1 MSAIIVVDA
10 FWGDSGKGKVAA
22 FLAQKHQ
29 AAYSVRAG
37 IGTNAGHSILF
48 ADGSEIRTR
57 QLPCGFLHPDTQL
70 RVGSGVAVDPELFF
84 AELDQLDPSYGLRE
98 RTRVDYRCPLIL
110 PEYRQREA
118 ADVFLQQHGTTA
130 SGSGVARAEFA
141 LRKARQARDEQIL
154 ADYTADVA
162 RELNESCLR
171 GETIVVEGSQG
182 THLSLAL
189 SEDYPDCT
197 SDNCTTAA
205 FADDVGLN
213 WHHIAEVCLVVKAV
227 PSRVGTG
234 PLPLQLT
241 PAEEERRGI
250 VEYGVATGRR
260 RRKAAGISWPHLE
273 TAVLLN
279 GPTQLALTFCDH
291 LDPEV
296 AGARHRSALTAPVR
310 QLIDELEKQFN
321 IPVSLCDCGVH
332 FENLIEIA

>member
-70 RVGSGVAVDPELFF
+70 RIGSGVAVDPELFF

-118 ADVFLQQHGTTA
+118 ADVFLQEHGTTA
-130 SGSGVARAEFA
+130 SGSGVARAEF
-141 LRKARQARDEQIL
+141 
-154 ADYTADVA
+154 A

-213 WHHIAEVCLVVKAV
+213 WRHIAEVCLVVKAV

-250 VEYGVATGRR
+250 VEYGVTTGRR

>member
-70 RVGSGVAVDPELFF
+70 R
-84 AELDQLDPSYGLRE
+84 
-98 RTRVDYRCPLIL
+98 I
-110 PEYRQREA
+110 
-118 ADVFLQQHGTTA
+118 
-130 SGSGVARAEFA
+130 GSGVARAEFA
-141 LRKARQARDEQIL
+141 LCKARQARDEHIL

>member
-70 RVGSGVAVDPELFF
+70 RIGSGVAVDPELFF

-118 ADVFLQQHGTTA
+118 ADVFLQEHGTTA
-130 SGSGVARAEFA
+130 SGS
-141 LRKARQARDEQIL
+141 
-154 ADYTADVA
+154 DVA

-250 VEYGVATGRR
+250 VEYGVTTGRR

-279 GPTQLALTFCDH
+279 GPT
-291 LDPEV
+291 
-296 AGARHRSALTAPVR
+296 
-310 QLIDELEKQFN
+310 
-321 IPVSLCDCGVH
+321 
-332 FENLIEIA
+332 

>member
-70 RVGSGVAVDPELFF
+70 RVGSGVAVDPERFF
-84 AELDQLDPSYGLRE
+84 AELDQLDPNYGLRE

-118 ADVFLQQHGTTA
+118 ADVFLQEHGTTA

-141 LRKARQARDEQIL
+141 LRKARQARDEHTL

-189 SEDYPDCT
+189 SDDYPDCT

-213 WHHIAEVCLVVKAV
+213 WRHIAEVCLVVKAL

-241 PAEEERRGI
+241 PAEEERRDI
-250 VEYGVATGRR
+250 TEYGVTTGRR
-260 RRKAAGISWPHLE
+260 RRKAAGISYPHLE

-291 LDPEV
+291 LDPDV

-310 QLIDELEKQFN
+310 HLIDELETRFN

-332 FENLIEIA
+332 FENLIELA

>member
-70 RVGSGVAVDPELFF
+70 RIGSGVAVDPELFC

-118 ADVFLQQHGTTA
+118 ADVF
-130 SGSGVARAEFA
+130 
-141 LRKARQARDEQIL
+141 
-154 ADYTADVA
+154 
-162 RELNESCLR
+162 
-171 GETIVVEGSQG
+171 
-182 THLSLAL
+182 
-189 SEDYPDCT
+189 
-197 SDNCTTAA
+197 
-205 FADDVGLN
+205 ADDVGLN
-213 WHHIAEVCLVVKAV
+213 WRHIAEVCLVVKAV

-250 VEYGVATGRR
+250 VEYGVTTGRR

-310 QLIDELEKQFN
+310 QLIGELEEQFN

>member
-1 MSAIIVVDA
+1 MPTAAKSAL
-10 FWGDSGKGKVAA
+10 GSYPAA
-22 FLAQKHQ
+22 FSTPTRNCAS
-29 AAYSVRAG
+29 AAAS
-37 IGTNAGHSILF
+37 
-48 ADGSEIRTR
+48 
-57 QLPCGFLHPDTQL
+57 P
-70 RVGSGVAVDPELFF
+70 VDPELFF

-162 RELNESCLR
+162 RELNESCLG

-250 VEYGVATGRR
+250 VEYGVTTGRR

-310 QLIDELEKQFN
+310 HLIDELEKQFN

>member
-70 RVGSGVAVDPELFF
+70 RIGSGVAVDPELFF

-98 RTRVDYRCPLIL
+98 ADSRRLPLPADPARVPPTRSGRRLSAGTRHH
-110 PEYRQREA
+110 RQRQRRRPRRIPPA
-118 ADVFLQQHGTTA
+118 
-130 SGSGVARAEFA
+130 
-141 LRKARQARDEQIL
+141 
-154 ADYTADVA
+154 
-162 RELNESCLR
+162 ELNESCLR

-213 WHHIAEVCLVVKAV
+213 WRHIAEVCLVVKAV

-250 VEYGVATGRR
+250 VEYGVTTGRR